1 MQVAED
7 LRQRILALY
16 DRHLA
21 PDGRSVDYAALGADP
36 AFAAFC
42 TAAAELQ
49 VQRSG
54 FNSVCMLC
62 IIAYH
67 CMMYSMRN
75 TPFRAMRMSS
85 WGFASCLNHT
95 RCCMRGR

>member
-1 MQVAED
+1 MFAPPGLNPSWYLLQVAED

-49 VQRSG
+49 VQH
-54 FNSVCMLC
+54 F
-62 IIAYH
+62 
-67 CMMYSMRN
+67 
-75 TPFRAMRMSS
+75 
-85 WGFASCLNHT
+85 
-95 RCCMRGR
+95 